1 VCDWLLVK
9 DSSDGGS
16 ATDLS
21 VPQIMKKREDLR
33 LIVSSATLDAEVH
46 RTFPIKPLVASFL
59 GHNSLIP
66 GPQ

>member
-1 VCDWLLVK
+1 MCDWLLVG

-21 VPQIMKKREDLR
+21 VPQIMKKREDLH

-46 RTFPIKPLVASFL
+46 RTFPIKALVASFL
-59 GHNSLIP
+59 GHNSFIP
-66 GPQ
+66 RPL